1 MKSKKNKNKVVS
13 NNTKHLEA
21 KMELTDLSENVSQIS
36 EKGYDLRID
45 RIYYLVFT
53 SNFKFYTIL

>member
-1 MKSKKNKNKVVS
+1 MVS
-13 NNTKHLEA
+13 NKTKHLEA

-36 EKGYDLRID
+36 EKGYDLRIN
-45 RIYYLVFT
+45 RIYLLVFT

>member
-1 MKSKKNKNKVVS
+1 MKTKKKNKVVS
-13 NNTKHLEA
+13 NKTKHLEA

-36 EKGYDLRID
+36 EKGYDLRIN
-45 RIYYLVFT
+45 RIYLLVFT

>member
-1 MKSKKNKNKVVS
+1 MVS
-13 NNTKHLEA
+13 DKTKHLEA

-36 EKGYDLRID
+36 EKGYDLRIN
-45 RIYYLVFT
+45 RIYLLVFT

>member
-1 MKSKKNKNKVVS
+1 MKSKINKNKVVS
-13 NNTKHLEA
+13 NKIKHLEA
-21 KMELTDLSENVSQIS
+21 KMKLTDLSENLSQIS

-45 RIYYLVFT
+45 RIYFLAFT